1 MLVSAIIPHFNRP
14 EKLRRAVRSV
24 MGQARPDGVSLELIV
39 VDDASPAGCDL
50 SFLDDL
56 ANVRLIRHEANR
68 GAAAARN
75 TAIEAARGEFIAQ
88 LDSDD
93 AWLPSFVASQ
103 LAFWE
108 AQGGRSCEDALVVT
122 GGSIRVRTGRW
133 LVYHPVEPNSAS
145 DMARG
150 CSFSPGS
157 SLFAGS
163 PVFRRHGLY
172 ETSLERLEDYEWLLR
187 FGLKGGRLRV
197 NPEVL
202 CVVEP
207 SSGVDPA
214 QIAKVCNTL
223 QQLVELEVRKQNC
236 VRRNFEQY
244 LDFSRFGAAWLS
256 GRYVQAGLLASK
268 EVFIRFRLPRN
279 PAPIVKRACTDSE
292 LKAASTVWR
301 IENTI

>member
-50 SFLDDL
+50 SFLDEL
-56 ANVRLIRHEANR
+56 ADVRLIRHEANR

-122 GGSIRVRTGRW
+122 GGSERLRKGQKRQVWTPRTPEGLTE
-133 LVYHPVEPNSAS
+133 LVS
-145 DMARG
+145 G
-150 CSFSPGS
+150 CPYNPGTT
-157 SLFAGS
+157 LFAPS
-163 PVFRRHGLY
+163 AVFTKFGPYRPELR
-172 ETSLERLEDYEWLLR
+172 RLEDYEWLVRSSNL
-187 FGLKGGRLRV
+187 GGRLV
-197 NPEVL
+197 CNPDTVA
-202 CVVEP
+202 VVEASGTADLHVVRSAVEWLCRKDAFHP
-207 SSGVDPA
+207 LLSKDRQRCSRAYLHLCLAAAARDAGAWPLVLTSLLRSLTLRPRWRAQMTVVATQTKSSTEA
-214 QIAKVCNTL
+214 
-223 QQLVELEVRKQNC
+223 
-236 VRRNFEQY
+236 
-244 LDFSRFGAAWLS
+244 
-256 GRYVQAGLLASK
+256 
-268 EVFIRFRLPRN
+268 
-279 PAPIVKRACTDSE
+279 SE
-292 LKAASTVWR
+292 LAAPTSG
-301 IENTI
+301 